1 MTKIKSPTVHA
12 ERPTPPITDTERID
26 AAAALQAS
34 LTTSDLVKNSP
45 AMQANIAQ
53 LGNIAKLLPAAS
65 ALVETD
71 RKTLVA
77 DTAARDKNRTDFD
90 RLFNLHLD
98 MLEHDALTEKDLKD
112 AHVTPRG
119 EKPPATPPATP
130 LQVDVKIPKRAR
142 GYAVA
147 SVHETGRTRGAYDA
161 QYSPDPYGPSS
172 WLDLVGHG
180 KSRRVTGASG
190 TKVWIRFAQV
200 KRGVR
205 SEWSTP
211 VLITIP

>member
-1 MTKIKSPTVHA
+1 MTTKSTTVYA
-12 ERPTPPITDTERID
+12 ERPAKPITDEERSN

-34 LTTSDLVKNSP
+34 LTTSDVVKNNP
-45 AMQANIAQ
+45 VMQANIA
-53 LGNIAKLLPAAS
+53 LLAKIAQSLPAAS

-71 RKTLVA
+71 RKTLIA
-77 DTAARDKNRTDFD
+77 DTAAMENTRGEFD
-90 RLFNLHLD
+90 RLYNLHLD
-98 MLEHDALTEKDLKD
+98 MLEHEAKSEDDLKK
-112 AHVTPRG
+112 ANVKPRG
-119 EKPPATPPATP
+119 PKAPEAPPATPE
-130 LQVDVKIPKRAR
+130 QIDVRIPTRGR
-142 GYAVA
+142 GYATA
-147 SVHETGRTRGAYDA
+147 SVHETGKTRYRYDA
-161 QYSPDPYGPSS
+161 QYRPEPYGPST

-190 TKVWIRFAQV
+190 TRVWVRFAQV